1 MYSVGTPTEY
11 DIAHSHIRAEG
22 AHRVSNKSVIVLE
35 ICWKSVQTL
44 ISLPVRGYRPHPNRD
59 EFGSC
64 ETLEI
69 VHHFPFAYVV
79 RLRSLGSYRIILLF
93 RL

>member
-44 ISLPVRGYRPHPNRD
+44 ISLPVRGYRLHPNRD
-59 EFGSC
+59 EFGC
-64 ETLEI
+64 ETLDESTLESSS
-69 VHHFPFAYVV
+69 HFRSLHV
-79 RLRSLGSYRIILLF
+79 RLRSPVF

>member
-1 MYSVGTPTEY
+1 M
-11 DIAHSHIRAEG
+11 
-22 AHRVSNKSVIVLE
+22 LE

-59 EFGSC
+59 EFGC
-64 ETLEI
+64 ETLDERIREFITSPLTVRVTCETSQSGRI
-69 VHHFPFAYVV
+69 VLYYSFVCETSVIAVGHFVCETSQFDH
-79 RLRSLGSYRIILLF
+79 F